1 MIDAYE
7 IRENFSILSELDESG
22 KPYIYL
28 DNAATSLTPNVV
40 VDRIADYYKHL
51 NANIHRSFY

>member
-40 VDRIADYYKHL
+40 VDRIADYYK
-51 NANIHRSFY
+51 